1 MEDYDSV
8 SSEGSYSPVA
18 KLRIPPSTQSPP
30 SSSPLLS
37 SSSSSSSSGRARSP
51 KCARCRNHGV
61 VSSLKGHKRS
71 CAWKDCRCACC
82 LLVVERQRVMAAQ
95 VALRRQQQA
104 RDQLELQAR
113 MNDHR
118 SQLGRQRAVAAYQRR
133 SRNFQRH
140 RAQLQSRGS
149 LGVVGSLVGTAATSS
164 TRFACLTR
172 VSEHRS
178 SDDGQILPNSTPLPI
193 TNLSNFCSAATAIPN
208 WFSCFPI
215 VKSTQKY
222 FDDASG
228 NSYESQRNCFQG
240 SSQRP
245 QNSKKLNI
253 SFSIESIMGLK

>member
-18 KLRIPPSTQSPP
+18 KLRIPPSTPSPP
-30 SSSPLLS
+30 SSSSL
-37 SSSSSSSSGRARSP
+37 SSSSGRARSP

-71 CAWKDCRCACC
+71 CAWKDCQCACC

-104 RDQLELQAR
+104 RDQLEFQAR
-113 MNDHR
+113 MSDQ
-118 SQLGRQRAVAAYQRR
+118 SQGGRQRAVAAYQRR

-149 LGVVGSLVGTAATSS
+149 LGVVGSLVGTAAASS

-178 SDDGQILPNSTPLPI
+178 SNDGQSLPNSTPLPI
-193 TNLSNFCSAATAIPN
+193 TNLSNFCPAATAIPN
-208 WFSCFPI
+208 WLSCFPI

-222 FDDASG
+222 FDNASG
-228 NSYESQRNCFQG
+228 NSYERQRNCFQG
-240 SSQRP
+240 PSQRP